1 MKKKINST
9 TKRVKVMKAKK
20 AKKAKNKVTK
30 KTKVVKAA
38 KIAKKSKKTVK
49 TKKPKTDIVQ
59 VKHPDGGYAKI
70 DRISGVLLK
79 TKKTKFA
86 GLVVARKVDS
96 AWFK

>member
-1 MKKKINST
+1 
-9 TKRVKVMKAKK
+9 MKAKK
-20 AKKAKNKVTK
+20 AKKKVAK
-30 KTKVVKAA
+30 KTKVA
-38 KIAKKSKKTVK
+38 KIVKKSKKTAK
-49 TKKPKTDIVQ
+49 TKKPKKDIVQ